1 MITETRVVIHNGC
14 QHKDLDIPVVPGSTY
29 AVCGPNA
36 CGKTNFLQ
44 LNSFGLTGA
53 VDRSWGSQSELCR
66 DGTKDGFVEVH
77 LIDTTSN
84 KSYIIKRHFI
94 SGAKNPDTLK
104 SDGSEVVGREKVD
117 AFLSSLFGV
126 PMRILADLLWV
137 RQGQITWLLSA
148 SPTSVYNFLNSL
160 FDTSKLK
167 KIKDILMEES
177 SRVLMY
183 AEDAGAL
190 IRIREELKSLVIPDK
205 SSEYTLRE
213 QLKSVEESIASL
225 PSGGVPAQ
233 FKEQEI
239 RNAERD
245 LKMWER
251 ARETALKDIREAS
264 TDPVPWLTEKH
275 IKWLE
280 LYDRTVEEVKK
291 KTEQASS
298 VAVKVAKAE
307 SSYESI
313 CSRVTE
319 AELSSDRLRRH
330 LETLKNTKV

>member
-1 MITETRVVIHNGC
+1 
-14 QHKDLDIPVVPGSTY
+14 
-29 AVCGPNA
+29 
-36 CGKTNFLQ
+36 
-44 LNSFGLTGA
+44 
-53 VDRSWGSQSELCR
+53 
-66 DGTKDGFVEVH
+66 
-77 LIDTTSN
+77 
-84 KSYIIKRHFI
+84 
-94 SGAKNPDTLK
+94 
-104 SDGSEVVGREKVD
+104 
-117 AFLSSLFGV
+117 
-126 PMRILADLLWV
+126 MRILADLLWV